1 MKRILGSLLVIGMI
15 ASCAVDKQI
24 LSSSELKRW
33 CSRKDTL
40 YYDCVPVAVF
50 TGYEMELYKGDITIE
65 LCIEQINDTL
75 IPISSIVSYVHT
87 FHRDDKV
94 QVISTYSKNK
104 IKYGIK

>member
-1 MKRILGSLLVIGMI
+1 MKIILGSLLVIGMI

-50 TGYEMELYKGDITIE
+50 TGFEVELYKGDMTNE
-65 LCIEQINDTL
+65 LCLEQINDT
-75 IPISSIVSYVHT
+75 IVPIDSIVLYVHT
-87 FHRDDKV
+87 YHRNDKV
-94 QVISTYSKNK
+94 QVVSMYAKNK
-104 IKYGIK
+104 IKYGMK

>member
-1 MKRILGSLLVIGMI
+1 MKRILGVLLVIGVI

-50 TGYEMELYKGDITIE
+50 TGYEMELYKGDMTIE
-65 LCIEQINDTL
+65 LCLEQINDTVVS
-75 IPISSIVSYVHT
+75 IDSIVSYVHT

-94 QVISTYSKNK
+94 QVIGTYSRNK
-104 IKYGIK
+104 AKYGMK